1 MRRRSRGREVDE
13 KSDGRSSNL
22 ACVAF
27 ILSVL
32 CVLSPRHADHV
43 DAALAAV
50 AAVLGH
56 SPPSRGEGPKRKRT
70 RKKEEFENRIKQWK
84 KLLKKL
90 SRPLSFLS
98 LFSPS
103 RSLPLARAIPLAPRL
118 ETSSPPFPL
127 LSSEEEERISAQSLF
142 LPQSNP
148 RCRCALV
155 TRCSATTKAAVR
167 RAALSP
173 RPPSRR
179 PRRRPS
185 WSCRASCVFRWSW
198 REEEFREGEK
208 EGGRR
213 EGGRGG
219 LSDTF

>member
-1 MRRRSRGREVDE
+1 MR
-13 KSDGRSSNL
+13 KSDGCSSDL

-167 RAALSP
+167 RGSPFSEATLQTSSKAAVMVLSSLL
-173 RPPSRR
+173 RFSLELERGR
-179 PRRRPS
+179 VS
-185 WSCRASCVFRWSW
+185 
-198 REEEFREGEK
+198 
-208 EGGRR
+208 GRR
-213 EGGRGG
+213 EGRGEERRG
-219 LSDTF
+219 EGGVE

>member
-13 KSDGRSSNL
+13 KKRLLLVRSRLFRFHS
-22 ACVAF
+22 
-27 ILSVL
+27 LSVL

-70 RKKEEFENRIKQWK
+70 REKEEFENRRKQWK

-118 ETSSPPFPL
+118 DMSTHPPLPL
-127 LSSEEEERISAQSLF
+127 PSSEEEERIFSQSLF

-167 RAALSP
+167 RGSPFSEATLQTSSKAAVMVLSSLL
-173 RPPSRR
+173 RFSLELGRGR
-179 PRRRPS
+179 VS
-185 WSCRASCVFRWSW
+185 
-198 REEEFREGEK
+198 
-208 EGGRR
+208 GRR
-213 EGGRGG
+213 EGRGEG
-219 LSDTF
+219 GVE